1 MVGLVFDAVAM
12 FGSYFTQHTLFNEKS
27 GTAKKDSHKAPFA
40 VAVTFSGLSLIA
52 FAVGAVTAVLS
63 AR

>member
-1 MVGLVFDAVAM
+1 M